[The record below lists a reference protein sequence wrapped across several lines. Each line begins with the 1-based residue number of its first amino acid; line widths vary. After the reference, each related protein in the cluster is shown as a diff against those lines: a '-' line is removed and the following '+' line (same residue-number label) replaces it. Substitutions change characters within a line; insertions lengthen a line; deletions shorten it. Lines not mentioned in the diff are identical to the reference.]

1 MMNEFRLGEWL
12 VQPELN
18 TIVKAGEA
26 LRLEPKVMALL
37 LCLSERA
44 GEVVLKE
51 SLIQRVWADRF
62 VSDEVLTTTV
72 FELRKALGDEAKHP
86 RFIQTVPRKGYR
98 LIAPVAAVVA
108 GEPEIHQSIDIP
120 KSTPPPSLHIVRA
133 TLPARW
139 LSVGA
144 VLVLTLTALGGWL
157 GPWRHQ
163 TETEVTPIRS
173 IAVLPLE
180 SLIKDAEHEAL
191 ACALTEA
198 LRTQLA
204 KLQTMRVVAR
214 TSVVPYKLAGKPTAE
229 IARELGVDAL
239 VEGAVLRSGQRIR
252 ITAQFI
258 HAASD
263 QHLWAESY
271 ERAAGD
277 LLGLQDEVAQAIT
290 REIRTSLT
298 LRELAAKETTP
309 NPVNAAAREAYLRG
323 RQYWQQQNETSLR
336 QALEQFECAL
346 EMAPGFAQAYS
357 GLADAYLQLIHLNA
371 LRPEDG
377 FPKAKVAA
385 LRALQ
390 LDSQSAE
397 AHTSLAKYKFMHDW
411 DWAGAEAE
419 FKRALALQPD
429 YALARE
435 WYGQYLNAA
444 GRREEAQRELAEAQ
458 RQASASPQSTKP
470 ARAEIAQTSQKGNPT
485 QLLKNLGAVLRQKYV
500 RPTDVAR
507 LYLDIGDKEQ
517 ALAWLENAY
526 AERDSQLLLLKADRR
541 WEALQTDPRFATLAQ
556 RVGLPACVAYAT
568 K

>member
-1 MMNEFRLGEWL
+1 MMSEFRLAEWL

-51 SLIQRVWADRF
+51 SLIQRVWSDRF

-72 FELRKALGDEAKHP
+72 FELRKALGDEAKNP
-86 RFIQTVPRKGYR
+86 RFVQTVPRKGYR
-98 LIAPVAAVVA
+98 LIASIATVVV
-108 GEPEIHQSIDIP
+108 GEPEIHQPINIP
-120 KSTPPPSLHIVRA
+120 KSTPPHSLHAVRA
-133 TLPARW
+133 SLPARW

-144 VLVLTLTALGGWL
+144 VLTLTLTALSGWL
-157 GPWRHQ
+157 GPWRRGA
-163 TETEVTPIRS
+163 EAEVTPIRS
-173 IAVLPLE
+173 IAVLPLDT
-180 SLIKDAEHEAL
+180 LIKDAEHEAL
-191 ACALTEA
+191 ACAFTEA

-298 LRELAAKETTP
+298 LRELAAKETTLHP
-309 NPVNAAAREAYLRG
+309 INTAAREAYLRG
-323 RQYWQQQNETSLR
+323 RQYWQQQTETGVR

-346 EMAPGFAQAYS
+346 EMTPGFAQAYS
-357 GLADAYLQLIHLNA
+357 GLADAYLQLVNLNA

-390 LDSQSAE
+390 LDPQAPE

-419 FKRALALQPD
+419 FKRALALRPD
-429 YALARE
+429 YTLAHQ
-435 WYGQYLNAA
+435 WYGEYLSAA
-444 GRREEAQRELAEAQ
+444 GRPEEAQRELAEAQ
-458 RQASASPQSTKP
+458 RQTPTSPQSTKP
-470 ARAEIAQTSQKGNPT
+470 VQAEIAQTRQHGNPT
-485 QLLKNLGAVLRQKYV
+485 QLLKNLGAVLRQKYI

-507 LYLDIGDKEQ
+507 LYLDNGDKEQ

-526 AERDSQLLLLKADRR
+526 VERDSQLLLLKADRR
-541 WEALQTDPRFATLAQ
+541 WVALQTDPRFATLAQ
-556 RVGLPACVAYAT
+556 RVGLPACVAYSM

>member
-1 MMNEFRLGEWL
+1 MISEFRLAEWL

-18 TIVKAGEA
+18 TIVKTGQT

-62 VSDEVLTTTV
+62 VSDEVLTTTI
-72 FELRKALGDEAKHP
+72 FELRKALGDEAKKP
-86 RFIQTVPRKGYR
+86 RFVQTVPRKGYR
-98 LIAPVAAVVA
+98 LIAPVTLFVA
-108 GEPEIHQSIDIP
+108 SEPEIQPPIESP
-120 KSTPPPSLHIVRA
+120 KRTPPQFLPHVHA
-133 TLPARW
+133 TLPVRW
-139 LSVGA
+139 LSVGL
-144 VLVLTLTALGGWL
+144 VLILTLTTLSVWL
-157 GPWRHQ
+157 GPWRHR
-163 TETEVTPIRS
+163 EEGKVTPIRS
-173 IAVLPLE
+173 IAVLPLD

-204 KLQTMRVVAR
+204 KLQTLRVVAR
-214 TSVVPYKLAGKPTAE
+214 TSIVPYKLAGKPTAE

-239 VEGAVLRSGQRIR
+239 VEGAVLRSGPRIR

-258 HAASD
+258 HAATD

-277 LLGLQDEVAQAIT
+277 WLGLQDEVAQAIT

-298 LRELAAKETTP
+298 LRELAAKEASLH
-309 NPVNAAAREAYLRG
+309 PVGTAAHEAYLRG
-323 RQYWQQQNETSLR
+323 RQYGQQQTEAGLR

-346 EMAPGFAQAYS
+346 EMAPGFALAYS
-357 GLADAYLQLIHLNA
+357 GLADAYLQLVYLNA

-390 LDSQSAE
+390 LDPQAAE
-397 AHTSLAKYKFMHDW
+397 AHTSLGKYKFMHDW
-411 DWAGAEAE
+411 DWTGAETE
-419 FKRALALQPD
+419 FKRALALRPD
-429 YALARE
+429 YALAHQ

-444 GRREEAQRELAEAQ
+444 GRSEEAEREFAAAQ
-458 RQASASPQSTKP
+458 RQAPNAIQSAQLNTPETMPMGRKGTP
-470 ARAEIAQTSQKGNPT
+470 A
-485 QLLKNLGAVLRQKYV
+485 QLLQKLGAVLRQKYV

-507 LYLDIGDKEQ
+507 LYLNMGDKEQ

-526 AERDSQLLLLKADRR
+526 AERDSQLLLLKADRQ
-541 WEALQTDPRFATLAQ
+541 WGALYAEPRFATLAQ